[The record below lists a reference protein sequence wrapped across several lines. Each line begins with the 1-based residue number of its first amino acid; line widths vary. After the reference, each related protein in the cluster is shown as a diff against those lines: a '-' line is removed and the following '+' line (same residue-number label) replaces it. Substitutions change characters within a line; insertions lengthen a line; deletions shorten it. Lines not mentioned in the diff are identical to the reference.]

1 MFAVATLFKH
11 QQTTFNQDQQL
22 KGYDTLMLISDDHMY
37 GLINGFLLL
46 KPSLDVVNVPEF
58 YKLFNSS
65 AMEVSINNFT
75 NHTVA
80 SFNPLYSG
88 VS

>member
-1 MFAVATLFKH
+1 
-11 QQTTFNQDQQL
+11 
-22 KGYDTLMLISDDHMY
+22 MLISDDHMY

-65 AMEVSINNFT
+65 AMEVSILADIHLNVLINQ
-75 NHTVA
+75 
-80 SFNPLYSG
+80 
-88 VS
+88 